1 MKFRPLRDR
10 IVIELVKP
18 AQKTASGLFIPAQA
32 QRRQEEAKVIAVGP
46 DAKDLKVGDVIVCGP
61 YESVPIKLGD
71 IDALVMREKEVFA
84 VIERA
89 AS

>member
-1 MKFRPLRDR
+1 MNFRPLRDR

-18 AQKTASGLFIPAQA
+18 AQKTASGLFIPATA
-32 QRRQEEAKVIAVGP
+32 QKRQEEAKVIAVGSE
-46 DAKDLKVGDVIVCGP
+46 AKDIKVGDTILCGP
-61 YESVPIKLGD
+61 YEAVPIKLGD
-71 IDALVMREKEVFA
+71 VDALVMREKEVFA